1 MKRGPGASGTLTTP
15 LLIALIVVTCS
26 VLAVALT
33 AVWRQE
39 RVRLEETLRDDAV
52 RSSQILRAFL
62 ARRADRG
69 HTFSRAVADS
79 SQLRRALEEDRPR
92 RVQAALRELE
102 SEFES
107 YHLVVYD
114 EHGKAVGWSNALGLS
129 ALGLDAGDGRPAGAA
144 ARPEVVHGD
153 LALMY
158 ELPLESS
165 GERIGSF
172 RLAVLVGRLFVS
184 RVARDIDRPVALQLG
199 GRTVHSTFGTP
210 PPPVQEGTS
219 AEDED
224 GARLAVS
231 GDGRLL
237 VAWTPYSAESDGETL
252 WLVAGVS
259 RAPLDAAREAF
270 VQLTGLVVLGGLVVV
285 AALVGVFL
293 LYRWRRERH
302 LIQQRDAA
310 LGRSEGLSHRV
321 ADLTAVVHDIKAPV
335 AGIQMLCEGLTEDA
349 EDPATRRALDR
360 VVDTCERMSLF
371 LVNVLTAAK
380 ADEGPLQ
387 PRKETVLIAG
397 LADEVVEKLEPLARR
412 KGVKLMADPAIE
424 SLPALSGDSTLLE
437 RALLNLIA
445 NAVEASREGGTVRV
459 TARREGGKVSF
470 AVEDDGPG
478 FEAFPPEAAF
488 ERGRPTVKDDS
499 IKAGSSGLG
508 LYIVR
513 RIAEAHGGSAS
524 AENRP
529 EGGARVTFTIGGL
542 LAGADSSG

>member
-1 MKRGPGASGTLTTP
+1 M
-15 LLIALIVVTCS
+15 LIALIVVTCA
-26 VLAVALT
+26 VLAIALT

-39 RVRLEETLRDDAV
+39 RSRLEETLRSDAV

-62 ARRADRG
+62 ARRIDRG
-69 HTFSRAVADS
+69 HTFSRAVAES
-79 SQLRRALEEDRPR
+79 SQLRRALGAKQPR

-114 EHGKAVGWSNALGLS
+114 EQGKAVGWSNALGLS
-129 ALGLDAGDGRPAGAA
+129 ALGLDAGDAGPAGGS
-144 ARPEVVHGD
+144 ARPKVIHGD

-158 ELPLESS
+158 ELPIESAR
-165 GERIGSF
+165 ERIGSF

-184 RVARDIDRPVALQLG
+184 RVARDIDRPVALQLE

-210 PPPVQEGTS
+210 PAPVPEGTAPETEGGS
-219 AEDED
+219 HVD
-224 GARLAVS
+224 VS
-231 GDGRLL
+231 SDGRFL
-237 VAWTPYSAESDGETL
+237 VAWTPYRGEPDEEPL

-259 RAPLDAAREAF
+259 RAPLEAARQAF
-270 VQLTGLVVLGGLVVV
+270 LQLTGLVVLGGLVVV
-285 AALVGVFL
+285 AAVVGAFG

-335 AGIQMLCEGLTEDA
+335 AGIQMLCEGLGEGTT
-349 EDPATRRALDR
+349 DPATRQALDR
-360 VVDTCERMSLF
+360 IVDTCERMSLF

-380 ADEGPLQ
+380 AEEGPLE
-387 PRKETVLIAG
+387 PRNETVLVAG
-397 LADEVVEKLEPLARR
+397 LTDEVVEKLEPVARR
-412 KGVKLMADPAIE
+412 KGVALVADPAIE

-437 RALLNLIA
+437 RALSNLVA
-445 NAVEASREGGTVRV
+445 NAIEASPEGGTVRV
-459 TARREGGKVSF
+459 TARREGGEVSLS
-470 AVEDDGPG
+470 VEDDGPG
-478 FEAFPPEAAF
+478 FETFPPESAF
-488 ERGRPTVKDDS
+488 ERGRPAVKDDS

-513 RIAEAHGGSAS
+513 RIAEAHGGRAT

-542 LAGADSSG
+542 LAGADGSG